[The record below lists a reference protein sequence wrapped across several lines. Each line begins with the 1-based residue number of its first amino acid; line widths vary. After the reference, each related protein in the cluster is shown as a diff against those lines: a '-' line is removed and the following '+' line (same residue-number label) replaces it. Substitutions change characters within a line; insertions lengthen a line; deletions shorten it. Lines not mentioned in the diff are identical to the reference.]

1 MIFFQNFSYFIPSW
15 ANIFFLFIFWIKVF
29 IILVWIWLMKRIL
42 KNNFRWIKF
51 EFCKIL
57 VLITKFIIIELL
69 VKFRSTKWIRNI
81 KTRILI
87 FIIHFISYQS
97 FCIFVICF
105 FFKVWKYFIV
115 VLSIFFIL
123 LLYLSINSCI

>member
-1 MIFFQNFSYFIPSW
+1 MIFFQNFSYFISSW

-87 FIIHFISYQS
+87 FTIHFISYQS

-123 LLYLSINSCI
+123 LLYLSIYSCI